1 MKSKIK
7 IEEVGKQFDGLTALE
22 GVNMDIAQGEFSVI
36 LGPSGCG
43 KSTLLYLIAGF
54 DSPSSGR
61 ILMDGREITSPGPDR
76 GFVFQD
82 FALYP
87 WRTVMGNVT
96 FGLEMKGYGKA
107 EAREEAG
114 RYIDMVGL
122 DGFEDA
128 YPNTLSGGMKQRV
141 AIARALVYQPDVL
154 LMDEPFGS
162 LDAQTRKIMQVEL
175 ERIWSDMRKTV
186 AFVTHSVIE
195 AVYLADR
202 VFVMTAR
209 PGHIKGVVDVDLPRP
224 RSYTD
229 EGFLEIRER
238 ILDLL
243 HEEVE
248 KSMERRS
255 ERFIEL
261 G

>member
-7 IEEVGKQFDGLTALE
+7 IEQVGKQFDGLTALE